1 MQKLIEALGL
11 DPKILIAQ
19 IINFALLIFLL
30 YKFGYKQIL
39 QFIENR
45 TRTIENG
52 LKNAEKATQDLAL
65 AQKEQEKLISQ
76 AQAQGREIVTEAKA
90 NAEKVAADLL
100 AKNAVQIDA
109 LNKKHTADMSA
120 LREQMLASVRA
131 EASTLIF
138 SVVEKVLREKM
149 TEEADKKLV
158 QKLLAET
165 QK

>member
-19 IINFALLIFLL
+19 VINFVILMFLL
-30 YKFGYKQIL
+30 YKLGYKHIL
-39 QFIENR
+39 KFVEDR

-52 LKNAEKATQDLAL
+52 LKNAEKATQGLAS
-65 AQKEQEKLISQ
+65 AQKEQEKLIAE
-76 AQAQGREIVTEAKA
+76 AQAQGRDIVTEAKA
-90 NAEKVAADLL
+90 NAEKVAADLI
-100 AKNAVQIDA
+100 AKNTAQIDA
-109 LNKKHTADMSA
+109 LNVKHAADMSA
-120 LREQMLASVRA
+120 LREQMLGEVRA